1 MKVKVSIDNEP
12 FTKKPSGYQIGMI
25 KKRMGQ
31 CWREMDLEKL
41 ADLNGNRGHTITPAH
56 LEGGVSAKNCTA
68 MQLFVLDFDGGYTF
82 AELKRKC
89 DAIGL
94 KITYAYHT
102 FSSTEEK
109 EKFRAVFVCE
119 ELVEDK
125 FIIETVLKMLYK
137 IFPECDHSC
146 INPDRMFFGGKG
158 LFYFDAS
165 ARLALVQLIPPL
177 LESFDKGKHFAERM
191 KDFASSAKVL
201 FLNGHL
207 AMGKM
212 EDKDM
217 IIGEK
222 MDSAVIHM
230 TGQSTNSPFFIAE
243 RTSEALYQCKT
254 CRKEKVRKIDIWGGN
269 TPCRLYN
276 DFREGKWLA
285 HDKRF
290 CIFTNLMYIN
300 GGRKYFLELTREIYG
315 EGTYGEWE
323 KRQKYYKGYH
333 PQRCSPECCP
343 YFADCENNGTII
355 ATMEM
360 DRKVYC
366 GETEYVKMD
375 EAEECLWLNLQNA
388 FRDVGNGIHL
398 IKAQT
403 GLGKTSMYIRLIAE
417 NPESRFLIALP
428 TNSLKEE
435 VGNSLIC
442 NGIAKESIFMTAS
455 VHGNPFIPPEIQAR
469 ISEMHNRGIH
479 NMTGEIIG
487 DYYNRLKE
495 EPYKRLAAEEECERI
510 LNGIKGVREERVV
523 VTTHAYLAQL
533 QESFLKDF
541 IVIIDEDFLQLQ
553 VFNRMHKVSMKC
565 LRELEERGA
574 QRYSGIVSEMLRS
587 EEGKYNKAGMN
598 GYIEP
603 FSSKELGELD
613 SFGPGDD
620 INDLSQAGAYVRM
633 KDKDTGE
640 EIINYFCP
648 LILPDMKYIVL
659 SATLNFEIYKHYFA
673 GRRKIY
679 TYPEKKAAYRGKL
692 IQYTYHSLGRSDLAD
707 KKQVFDV
714 TRKTA
719 GDPEV
724 NIITFK
730 KFEDEMEEVLNPV
743 GIHFGNSTGI
753 NSLSGKNLAVIGTP
767 YKVEEYYKLIACYLG
782 EDVNREGD
790 KRMVL
795 RRVKYKGC
803 SFLITTYK
811 TPLLQEVQLY
821 SIESELE
828 QCVGRARLLRND
840 CSVYVFSCFPCE
852 QAEIHMR
859 DYLQEYN
866 AGAGERPPK
875 NK

>member
-12 FTKKPSGYQIGMI
+12 FTKKPSGRQIGMI
-25 KKRMGQ
+25 KKRMEW
-31 CWREMDLEKL
+31 CWREMDLEEL

-68 MQLFVLDFDGGYTF
+68 MQLFVLDFDDGYTF

-125 FIIETVLKMLYK
+125 FIIETVLKMLDK

-146 INPDRMFFGGKG
+146 KNPDRMFFGGKG
-158 LFYFDAS
+158 LFYFDES
-165 ARLALVQLIPPL
+165 ARLALVQLTPPL

-191 KDFASSAKVL
+191 KEFAGSARVL

-222 MDSAVIHM
+222 MDSAVIHI

-243 RTSEALYQCKT
+243 RTREALYQCKT
-254 CRKEKVRKIDIWGGN
+254 CQKEKVRKIDIWGGN

-315 EGTYGEWE
+315 EGTCGEWE

-343 YFADCENNGTII
+343 YFAGCENNGTII

-366 GETEYVKMD
+366 GETEYARMD

-388 FRDVGNGIHL
+388 FRNIGNGMHL

-403 GLGKTSMYIRLIAE
+403 GLGKTSMYVRLIAE

-495 EPYKRLAAEEECERI
+495 EPYKRLEAEEECERI
-510 LNGIKGVREERVV
+510 LNGIKGVGEERVV
-523 VTTHAYLAQL
+523 VTTHAYLTQL
-533 QESFLKDF
+533 QESFLKSF

-553 VFNRMHKVSMKC
+553 VFNRMHTVSMKC
-565 LRELEERGA
+565 LKELEERGA
-574 QRYSGIVSEMLRS
+574 QGYSGIVSEMLRS
-587 EEGKYNKAGMN
+587 EEG
-598 GYIEP
+598 
-603 FSSKELGELD
+603 
-613 SFGPGDD
+613 
-620 INDLSQAGAYVRM
+620 
-633 KDKDTGE
+633 
-640 EIINYFCP
+640 IINYFCP
-648 LILPDMKYIVL
+648 LVLPDMKYIVL
-659 SATLNFEIYKHYFA
+659 SATLNFEIYQHYFA
-673 GRRKIY
+673 GKRKIY
-679 TYPEKKAAYRGKL
+679 TYLEKKAAYRGKL

-707 KKQVFDV
+707 KKQVFDIA
-714 TRKTA
+714 RKMA
-719 GDPEV
+719 GEPEV

-730 KFEDEMEEVLNPV
+730 KFEDEMEEVLNPA

-795 RRVKYKGC
+795 RRVEYKGC

-852 QAEIHMR
+852 QAKIHMR
-859 DYLQEYN
+859 DYLQEYD
-866 AGAGERPPK
+866 AGAGERPEK